1 MKHFLFFLFLSLYGI
16 YLQGQEIV
24 VSGKVTGADNGEPL
38 PGVTIIIKGT
48 QKGTVTAPD
57 GSYQIKTNSDATLVF
72 TSLGYKTSEVKVAN
86 QNIINII
93 LEPDVIGIDAV
104 VKTALGISK
113 AQKALGYAATIVK
126 SDEIVKTRQN
136 DLLSSVAGK
145 IAGVDINVTSSAP
158 GASTAVIIRGMS
170 SLGGSNQP
178 LYIIDGIPVVSRSYH
193 SNDYLNN
200 YYDFGTGI
208 QMINPD
214 DIESIT
220 VLKSTA
226 SSGLYGSRAAN
237 GVILITTKK
246 GSRGR
251 PIVTINSSY
260 EMSDVLRLPQWQ
272 NDFGMGWDG
281 HHTLI
286 ENGSWGPKFDGTLRL
301 WGNIYNNSQKVK
313 PFVALPNN
321 VYDFFEY
328 GHKFNNSIEIAG
340 GNENSTY
347 RASVSYLKEDG
358 IVPKDKDYL
367 GRFTGQLHMTQK
379 IGKLNLTGM
388 AIISKNSNGFIP
400 TGQSLSVMDNIS
412 QIPRDV
418 SIIGLKDYETD
429 PFDNLDYYFTP
440 YGVINPYYVI
450 DKQIARA
457 EGQKIVSKLE
467 LEYNIIDNLNI
478 LYRLGY
484 DGNDHEENIFFPRLV
499 LTPGTPN
506 YGEVSEPGYVT
517 FGMTREYELNND
529 IILSY
534 KKDIGKFGFDV
545 MLGSNIMDTKLH
557 MQSSTSR
564 NLSLPEYNHPSN
576 TSEDKIVDN
585 YIRKKRM
592 YSFFGSY
599 EVNFNKFIYLT
610 ISGRKD
616 YSSALPKENNSY
628 FYPQTQLSFIFSEL
642 LPQSISKY
650 VSFGKYRFSWGKTG
664 NDAQPYLLDPYFVQS
679 VISNPFGD
687 IEFPLSKKNA
697 FEIGN
702 RLGNKNLVPEL
713 RTEIETGLELKF
725 FENRLSLDLS
735 YYNSL
740 SKNQIYQM
748 PIDPAT
754 GYTTRT
760 SNIGKIRNKG
770 YEVTLGLIP
779 IKTKELTW
787 QINTTYTKNDEKLE
801 SLPPKLGN
809 KINIGGTNRIGLV
822 AVVGQPLGVYEISVP
837 QYTAQGNIIVNKHG
851 LPIAAAEKKLV
862 PKANYDYSVGI
873 NNTINYKFLTLS
885 MDVDIRQ
892 GGLIYSRTKDVQ
904 MFTGNLIET
913 TFNDRRPFV
922 IPNSVVAIDDVDGT
936 MDDDGSAKY
945 DYKENSTPITDNT
958 IVSYWMNGGDKLDE
972 AFLLPRSFVK
982 LRRLS
987 LTIDLPKTFYS
998 KIGISNMSLTFYGN
1012 NLLLLT
1018 PSENHHIDP
1027 ESSTFG
1033 NDLESRYGEFSVLPP
1048 VKVYGMALKIVF

>member
-1 MKHFLFFLFLSLYGI
+1 MKHFLLVLFLSLYGI

-38 PGVTIIIKGT
+38 PGVTVLVKGT

-57 GSYQIKTNSDATLVF
+57 GSYQIRTNPDATLVF
-72 TSLGYKTSEVKVAN
+72 TFVGYKTSEIKVEN
-86 QNIINII
+86 RTNIDVN
-93 LEPDVIGIDAV
+93 LEPDVIGIEAV
-104 VKTALGISK
+104 VKTALGLSK
-113 AQKALGYAATIVK
+113 AEKALGYASTTVK
-126 SDEIVKTRQN
+126 ADEIIKTRQN

-178 LYIIDGIPVVSRSYH
+178 LYIVDGVPIVSRSYH
-193 SNDYLNN
+193 SSDYLNN

-220 VLKSTA
+220 ILKSTA

-246 GSRGR
+246 GSRGKTL
-251 PIVTINSSY
+251 VTINSSY

-286 ENGSWGPKFDGTLRL
+286 ENGSWGPKFDGTLRP

-328 GHKFNNSIEIAG
+328 GKKFNNSIEIAG
-340 GNENSTY
+340 GNENGTY
-347 RASVSYLKEDG
+347 RASISYLREDG

-367 GRFTGQLHMTQK
+367 GRFTGQLHLSQK

-388 AIISKNSNGFIP
+388 ALISRNSNGFIP

-418 SIIGLKDYETD
+418 SIVGLKDYETD

-457 EGQKIVSKLE
+457 EGQKIVGKLE
-467 LEYNIIDNLNI
+467 LEYNIINNLNLI
-478 LYRLGY
+478 YRLGY

-506 YGEVSEPGYVT
+506 YGEVSEPGRVVM
-517 FGMTREYELNND
+517 GMTREYELNND
-529 IILSY
+529 IILNY
-534 KKDIGKFGFDV
+534 KKDIGQFGIDA
-545 MLGSNIMDTKLH
+545 MIGSNIMDTKFH
-557 MQSSTSR
+557 SQSSTSR
-564 NLSLPEYNHPSN
+564 NLDIPEYNHPSN

-585 YIRKKRM
+585 YVRRKRM
-592 YSFFGSY
+592 YSFFGSF
-599 EVNFNKFIYLT
+599 EVNYNKFIYLT
-610 ISGRKD
+610 ISGRND
-616 YSSALPKENNSY
+616 YSSALPKENRSY
-628 FYPQTQLSFIFSEL
+628 FYPQSQLSFLFSEI
-642 LPQSISKY
+642 LPKSVTKII
-650 VSFGKYRFSWGKTG
+650 SFGKYRISWGKTG
-664 NDAQPYLLDPYFVQS
+664 NDAQPYLIEPYFVQG
-679 VISNPFGD
+679 VLSNPFGD
-687 IEFPLSKKNA
+687 IEFPLSKQNA
-697 FEIGN
+697 FEVGN
-702 RLGNKNLVPEL
+702 RLGNKKLVPEL

-725 FENRLSLDLS
+725 FENRLSLDFS

-740 SKNQIYQM
+740 SENQIFQM

-754 GYTTRT
+754 GYSTRT

-770 YEVTLGLIP
+770 VEVVFGVTP
-779 IKTKELTW
+779 IKTKDFRW
-787 QINTTYTKNDEKLE
+787 DINTNYTKNDEKLE
-801 SLPPKLGN
+801 SLPEELGD

-822 AVVGQPLGVYEISVP
+822 AVVGQPLGVYEVSVP
-837 QYTAQGNIIVNKHG
+837 QYTAQGQIIVNDNG
-851 LPIAAAEKKLV
+851 LPIAASEKKIV
-862 PKANYDYSVGI
+862 PKANFDYSIGI
-873 NNTINYKFLTLS
+873 SNTFNYKFLTLS
-885 MDVDIRQ
+885 MDIDIRQ

-913 TFNDRRPFV
+913 TYNDRRPFV
-922 IPNSVVAIDDVDGT
+922 VPNSVQAVKDIDGI
-936 MDDDGSAKY
+936 MDEDGSDKY
-945 DYKENSTPITDNT
+945 DYVENSTPITNKT

-972 AFLLPRSFVK
+972 AFLLPRSFIK
-982 LRRLS
+982 LRRLAF
-987 LTIDLPKTFYS
+987 TIDVPKSIYS
-998 KIGISNMSLTFYGN
+998 KIGMSNLSLTFYGN
-1012 NLLLLT
+1012 NLLLIT
-1018 PSENHHIDP
+1018 PPENHHIDP

-1048 VKVYGMALKIVF
+1048 VKVYGMAIRIVF